1 MDSAGFISQKGVGAT
16 RCIDKRKYFKYGSI
30 EDGDIFVIR
39 LFVIRTAGQIIDSAV
54 LGSIEY
60 VAVELG
66 IPLIFVMGHEKCQP
80 ATLQPCNPATARRFE
95 I

>member
-1 MDSAGFISQKGVGAT
+1 LDSAGFISQKGVGAT

-30 EDGDIFVIR
+30 EDG
-39 LFVIRTAGQIIDSAV
+39 
-54 LGSIEY
+54 
-60 VAVELG
+60 AVELG